1 MNKITKELRQQLIEA
16 ALAVRQHAYAPYSKF
31 PVGAAVLTEE
41 GEIFAGC
48 NVENASFGLTNCAE
62 RTAVFAAVAA
72 GRSRFLALAVATEG
86 GYSPCGACRQVLAEF
101 CDDLPILIV
110 DARSGGLVEEVG
122 LANLLPRRFARDE
135 RDRS

>member
-1 MNKITKELRQQLIEA
+1 MNKISDELRQTLIEA
-16 ALAVRQHAYAPYSKF
+16 ALTARQRAYIPYSRF
-31 PVGAAVLTEE
+31 PVGAAVVADDGTV
-41 GEIFAGC
+41 FSGC

-62 RTAVFAAVAA
+62 RTAVFTAIAA

-110 DARSGGLVEEVG
+110 DTG
-122 LANLLPRRFARDE
+122 LAGQVDELSLADLLPRRFARRQSDG
-135 RDRS
+135 R